1 MEDKLKTLVQQH
13 LKETETLQA
22 PDFLWE
28 RIAADLDRLENAETP
43 AQQPRRRLWLKPLMR
58 IAAAVVVLLMAG
70 IFALQRWQP
79 ADQAAATAWADYP
92 ELQQAEEYFRP
103 MIVAKVQ
110 RLEQLGDKSLTAA
123 LLQDLALLEQDYET
137 LSKDLRD
144 NADNAQIVKAMVENY
159 RSRLQLLERILNEIE
174 QKQNDEKADMQ
185 L

>member
-28 RIAADLDRLENAETP
+28 RIAADLDRLEKAETP
-43 AQQPRRRLWLKPLMR
+43 AQPIRRLWLKPLMR
-58 IAAAVVVLLMAG
+58 AAAAVVVLIVAG
-70 IFALQRWQP
+70 IFALQPWQST
-79 ADQAAATAWADYP
+79 DEVAATDWADYP

-103 MIVAKVQ
+103 MIIAKVQ

-159 RSRLQLLERILNEIE
+159 RNRLQLLERILNEIE